1 MWVLTPFGFFSVV
14 QKSFEPHGLL
24 TIRARS
30 RGDLE
35 NLRDQYLGNKMSQII
50 EDVHADYQ
58 FRATTINKN
67 WAEAVGQMTMDID
80 YDNFKNEVKA
90 RQGSERAGIYGRV
103 WNELYEIQHPRRL
116 SRFPQPEQLT
126 GFDVAFAPELAGIE
140 QTDEWRS
147 DEERDEQMQRTEQM
161 LAPLHDKANES
172 EFDGGVPVFLSSCDF
187 CGDGLLYKIES
198 GDRDRDGNIVCQK
211 CRQIPEQD
219 REKMI

>member
-14 QKSFEPHGLL
+14 QKSFEPHGVL

-35 NLRDQYLGNKMSQII
+35 NLRDQYLESKMSQII

-58 FRATTINKN
+58 FRATVINKD
-67 WAEAVGQMTMDID
+67 WAEAVGQMSMDID

-90 RQGSERAGIYGRV
+90 RQGSERATIYSRV
-103 WNELYEIQHPRRL
+103 WSDLYEIQHPTPRR
-116 SRFPQPEQLT
+116 EQITAYDL
-126 GFDVAFAPELAGIE
+126 AFAPELAGVD
-140 QTDEWRS
+140 T
-147 DEERDEQMQRTEQM
+147 
-161 LAPLHDKANES
+161 
-172 EFDGGVPVFLSSCDF
+172 CDF
-187 CGDGLLYKIES
+187 CGDVTTGI
-198 GDRDRDGNIVCQK
+198 DRDGNDICQS

>member
-1 MWVLTPFGFFSVV
+1 MWVLTPFGFYSVV

-35 NLRDQYLGNKMSQII
+35 NLRDQYLESKMSQII

-58 FRATTINKN
+58 FRATVINKD
-67 WAEAVGQMTMDID
+67 WAEAVGRMTMDID

-103 WNELYEIQHPRRL
+103 WSELYEIQQRQRS
-116 SRFPQPEQLT
+116 SRVPQPEQLT

-147 DEERDEQMQRTEQM
+147 DEERDEQMQETEQI
-161 LAPLHDKANES
+161 LAPLHGE
-172 EFDGGVPVFLSSCDF
+172 PVDAQAACDF
-187 CGDGLLYKIES
+187 CGDVTGGES
-198 GDRDRDGNIVCQK
+198 ICQS

-219 REKMI
+219 RMKL

>member
-1 MWVLTPFGFFSVV
+1 MWVLTPFGFFSIV

-35 NLRDQYLGNKMSQII
+35 NLRDQYLESKMSQII

-58 FRATTINKN
+58 FRATVINKD
-67 WAEAVGQMTMDID
+67 WAEAVGRMTMDID

-90 RQGSERAGIYGRV
+90 RQGSERAGIYGQVWANLLQIQQRGWTSRV
-103 WNELYEIQHPRRL
+103 
-116 SRFPQPEQLT
+116 SQPEQLT

-147 DEERDEQMQRTEQM
+147 DEERDEQMQETEQM
-161 LAPLHDKANES
+161 LAPLHGE
-172 EFDGGVPVFLSSCDF
+172 PVDAQTACDF
-187 CGDGLLYKIES
+187 CGDVTGGES
-198 GDRDRDGNIVCQK
+198 ICQS
-211 CRQIPEQD
+211 CRQIPEAD
-219 REKMI
+219 RMKL

>member
-14 QKSFEPHGLL
+14 QKSFEPHGVL

-35 NLRDQYLGNKMSQII
+35 NLRDQYLESKMSQII

-58 FRATTINKN
+58 FRATVINKD
-67 WAEAVGQMTMDID
+67 WAEAVGQMSMDID

-90 RQGSERAGIYGRV
+90 RQGSERATIYSRV
-103 WNELYEIQHPRRL
+103 WSDLYEIQHPTPRR
-116 SRFPQPEQLT
+116 EQITAQTDIDLAV
-126 GFDVAFAPELAGIE
+126 DAAYFAPELAGVE

-147 DEERDEQMQRTEQM
+147 DEERDEQLAATEQI
-161 LAPLHDKANES
+161 LAPLHKEPVTAYDLAFAPELA
-172 EFDGGVPVFLSSCDF
+172 GVDTCDF
-187 CGDGLLYKIES
+187 CGDVTTGI
-198 GDRDRDGNIVCQK
+198 DRDGNDICQS

>member
-147 DEERDEQMQRTEQM
+147 DEERDEQLAATEQM
-161 LAPLHDKANES
+161 LAPLHDEANES
-172 EFDGGVPVFLSSCDF
+172 ESAERPLVLSSCDF

-211 CRQIPEQD
+211 CRQISEQD

>member
-1 MWVLTPFGFFSVV
+1 MWILTPFGFFSVV
-14 QKSFEPHGLL
+14 QKTFEPHGLL

-35 NLRDQYLGNKMSQII
+35 NLRDQYLGNKMSQIL
-50 EDVHADYQ
+50 EDLRADYQ
-58 FRATTINKN
+58 FRATVINKD

-90 RQGSERAGIYGRV
+90 RQGSKRAAIYGRV
-103 WNELYEIQHPRRL
+103 WSELYEIQQSQRRYV
-116 SRFPQPEQLT
+116 RKMPPQPEQLT

-147 DEERDEQMQRTEQM
+147 DEERDEQMQETEQM
-161 LAPLHDKANES
+161 LAPLHDSA
-172 EFDGGVPVFLSSCDF
+172 FYSCDF
-187 CGDGLLYKIES
+187 CGDDLLYKIES
-198 GDRDRDGNIVCQK
+198 EDRDRDGNVICPKCQ
-211 CRQIPEQD
+211 QIPEQD